1 MIQTAIVKIWN
12 KRIGAIAWNPSINL
26 AAFEFDPDFE
36 KNGLDLAPIK
46 MPLYETRGRIFTF
59 VETRSSQT
67 FKGLPGLVAD
77 ALPDKF
83 GNALINSWLLRNG
96 RPADSMNP
104 VEMLCF
110 IGKRGMGAIE
120 FEPAVPKE
128 INLSTRIELSSLI
141 HISEQILFGKQNF
154 ETQLG
159 ENEEK
164 GMMDILKIGTS
175 AAGARAK
182 AVIAYNEITGE
193 VRSGQ
198 AKAPEG
204 FGYWLL
210 KFDGVQDRQF
220 GASSGYGRVEMAYY
234 MMAKEAGIHMME
246 SRMLEENGRAHF
258 MTRRFDRDPIKG
270 KIHMQSFCGM
280 MHYDFNDVG
289 LYSYEQLFQTMRQL
303 GLPYGDAE
311 QLYKRMI
318 FNVLARNC
326 DDHTKN
332 FAFLM
337 DQSGV
342 WKLSPAYDICHAYRP
357 GSEWVSQHALTIR
370 GKRTNISQEDLMEV
384 GRQMNIKKAKNIYLV
399 IEQSIKRWLEFAD
412 RTRVEPILADAIK
425 QTLLV

>member
-1 MIQTAIVKIWN
+1 MNQTAIVKIWN

-26 AAFEFDPDFE
+26 AAFEFDPEFE

-59 VETRSSQT
+59 VETRSGQT

-77 ALPDKF
+77 ALPDRF
-83 GNALINSWLLRNG
+83 GNALINSWLVRNG

-110 IGKRGMGAIE
+110 IGIRGMGALE

-141 HISEQILFGKQNF
+141 HISEQILSGRQNF
-154 ETQLG
+154 ETQLT
-159 ENEEK
+159 EK
-164 GMMDILKIGTS
+164 EAKGLMDILKIGTS

-182 AVIAYNEITGE
+182 AVIAYNELTGE

-198 AKAPEG
+198 TKAPNG
-204 FGYWLL
+204 FGYWLI

-258 MTRRFDRDPIKG
+258 MTRRFDRDLIKG
-270 KIHMQSFCGM
+270 KVHMQSFCGM

-311 QLYKRMI
+311 QLFRRMI

-357 GSEWVSQHALTIR
+357 GSEWVSQHSLSVG
-370 GKRTNISQEDLMEV
+370 GKRTNISREDLMEV
-384 GRQMNIKKAKNIYLV
+384 GRQMNIKKAKNIYQE
-399 IEQSIKRWLEFAD
+399 IELSIKMWLEFAD
-412 RTRVEPILADAIK
+412 RTRVEPILAEAIK
-425 QTLLV
+425 RTLLV